1 MDAPLAQPAPVAK
14 DARRTKQPESGGRIM
29 QTGEVAFTRLKR
41 VTYGKPVAEALVEAA
56 ERAGAT
62 RVFLMASRSLV
73 ARGGEIGQVAE
84 ALGDRLCG
92 VYSGMPAHTPRD
104 AVLEAAAGARRGGA
118 EMIATVGGG
127 SITDAAKA
135 VTLALEHDL
144 KEIPDF
150 DPFIMRT
157 DTDGRT
163 VAPEYRAPT
172 LPLVCCPTTLSA
184 GEYNPL
190 AGVSDPRKGVKQ
202 AIRSPGMAPSEVI
215 LDPALS
221 LPTPEWLWLSTGV
234 RAVDHCVEA
243 VCAPTAN
250 AYCDAQ
256 SLYGLTLLTRGLA
269 ATKADPL
276 DLQARL
282 DCQLGAWLSMSSV
295 QAGVP
300 KGASHAIGHILGGS
314 FGVSHG
320 HTSCVMLPSVMQWN
334 AAADT
339 AGRQKLV
346 AAAMGAPDRPAADL
360 LHEFIAALGMPR
372 TLAEVGVT
380 PDQFEKAAR
389 LSMHDRWIHTNPRP
403 IKGPEDVMEIL
414 KLAA

>member
-1 MDAPLAQPAPVAK
+1 
-14 DARRTKQPESGGRIM
+14 M
-29 QTGEVAFTRLKR
+29 QTGAVTFTRLNK
-41 VTYGKPVAEALVEAA
+41 VTYGQPVAEALVEAA
-56 ERAGAT
+56 DRAGAR
-62 RVFLMASRSLV
+62 RVFIMASRSLV
-73 ARGGEIGQVAE
+73 VRAEEIGAITE

-104 AVLEAAAGARRGGA
+104 AVLEAAAGARRGKA

-144 KEIPDF
+144 TDIADF
-150 DPFIMRT
+150 DAFIVYT
-157 DTDGRT
+157 NADGST
-163 VAPEYRAPT
+163 VTPDYRAPSM
-172 LPLVCCPTTLSA
+172 PLICCPTTLSA

-202 AIRSPGMAPSEVI
+202 AIRSLGMAPSEVI

-243 VCAPTAN
+243 VCSLQAN
-250 AYCDAQ
+250 AFCDAQ
-256 SLYGLTLLTRGLA
+256 SLHGLTLLTRGLTA
-269 ATKADPL
+269 CRADPL

-295 QAGVP
+295 QANVP

-320 HTSCVMLPSVMQWN
+320 HTSCVMLPYVMRWN
-334 AAADT
+334 AEADVT
-339 AGRQKLV
+339 GRQQLIST
-346 AAAMGAPDRPAADL
+346 AMGDPSRPAGDL
-360 LHEFIAALGMPR
+360 LQDFIEGLGMPSR
-372 TLAEVGVT
+372 LADVGVT
-380 PDQFEKAAR
+380 PDQFEKAAQ

-403 IKGPEDVMEIL
+403 IKGPEAVMEIL

>member
-1 MDAPLAQPAPVAK
+1 MH
-14 DARRTKQPESGGRIM
+14 E
-29 QTGEVAFTRLKR
+29 GEVAFTRLER
-41 VTYGKPVAEALVEAA
+41 VTYGKPVAEALVAA
-56 ERAGAT
+56 ADRAGAA

-73 ARGGEIGQVAE
+73 ARGEEIGLATE

-118 EMIATVGGG
+118 DMIATIGGG

-135 VTLALEHDL
+135 VTLALEHGI
-144 KEIPDF
+144 ETMAGF
-150 DPFIMRT
+150 EPFRMRT
-157 DTDGRT
+157 DPDGKT
-163 VAPEYRAPT
+163 TAPEFRSPT
-172 LPLVCCPTTLSA
+172 IPLVCCPTTLSA

-190 AGVSDPRKGVKQ
+190 AGVSDPEKGVKQ
-202 AIRSPGMAPSEVI
+202 AYRSPGMAPSEVI
-215 LDPALS
+215 LDPAIT

-256 SLYGLTLLTRGLA
+256 SLYGLTLLTKGLA
-269 ATKADPL
+269 RVKADPL
-276 DLQARL
+276 DLAARL

-314 FGVSHG
+314 FGVAHG
-320 HTSCVMLPSVMQWN
+320 HTSCVMLPYVMQWN
-334 AAADT
+334 APADN

-346 AAAMGAPDRPAADL
+346 STAMGVPDRPAAEL
-360 LHEFIAALGMPR
+360 LREFIAGLGMPG
-372 TLAEVGVT
+372 TLAEVGVR
-380 PDQFEKAAR
+380 PEHFEKAAK

-403 IKGPEDVMEIL
+403 IRGPADVMEIL
-414 KLAA
+414 ELAK

>member
-1 MDAPLAQPAPVAK
+1 
-14 DARRTKQPESGGRIM
+14 M
-29 QTGEVAFTRLKR
+29 QTGSIAFTRLER
-41 VTYGKPVAEALVEAA
+41 VTYGAPVAEALLAAA
-56 ERAGAT
+56 ERAGAR
-62 RVFLMASRSLV
+62 RVFVMASRSLV
-73 ARGGEIGQVAE
+73 ARAEEIGAVTE

-135 VTLALEHDL
+135 VTLALEHEL
-144 KEIPDF
+144 TEVEDF

-157 DTDGRT
+157 AADGTT
-163 VAPEYRAPT
+163 VAPDYRAPS

-202 AIRSPGMAPSEVI
+202 AIRSAGMAPSEVI

-234 RAVDHCVEA
+234 RAVDHCVESI
-243 VCAPTAN
+243 CSDQAN

-256 SLYGLTLLTRGLA
+256 SLYGLELLVRGLTA
-269 ATKADPL
+269 SKADPL

-282 DCQLGAWLSMSSV
+282 DAQLGAWLSMAGV

-320 HTSCVMLPSVMQWN
+320 HTSCVMLPSVMRWN
-334 AAADT
+334 KSHDE
-339 AGRQKLV
+339 AGRQRRV
-346 AAAMGAPDRPAADL
+346 AAAMGQPDMDAGDAL
-360 LHEFIAALGMPR
+360 EAFIAGLGMPTR
-372 TLAEVGVT
+372 LADVGVE
-380 PDQFEKAAR
+380 PEQFERAAK

-403 IKGPEDVMEIL
+403 IAGPDDVMEIL
-414 KLAA
+414 RLAA